1 MTAKPRRFISIL
13 SVGTPAIILY
23 SVSLNLTERRTRG
36 VN

>member
-1 MTAKPRRFISIL
+1 MTAEPSRFISIL
-13 SVGTPAIILY
+13 SVRTPALILH